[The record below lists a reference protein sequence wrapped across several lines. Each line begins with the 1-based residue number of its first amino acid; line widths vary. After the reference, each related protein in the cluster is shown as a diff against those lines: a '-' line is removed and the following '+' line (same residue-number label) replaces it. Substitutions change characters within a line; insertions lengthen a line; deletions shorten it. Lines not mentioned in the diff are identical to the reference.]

1 MNLHEQI
8 IIAVFIAL
16 FLLSLCVLLFSS
28 SLDYPSVE
36 KYIFILLW
44 CFGILPG
51 LTGVIWGFIEFVRTN
66 QPILIIFSFLL
77 LEFGSLALIRA
88 TKKVKEKVKV

>member
-28 SLDYPSVE
+28 SLDYPRVQKHIST
-36 KYIFILLW
+36 LLW
-44 CFGILPG
+44 CFGVMPG
-51 LTGVIWGFIEFVRTN
+51 LIGVIWGFIEFVKTN
-66 QPILIIFSFLL
+66 QPTLIMFSFLI
-77 LEFGSLALIRA
+77 LEFGSLALLRA
-88 TKKVKEKVKV
+88 VKKIEKKA